1 MSIAD
6 FNPAAEVRGDTLY
19 FDGVSAIELAK
30 RYGTPL
36 YVVSETTVRRRC
48 AAIRSAFLD
57 KYPNTAAVYASK
69 AFQTLDMCRIVTEEG
84 LGLDVVSGGE
94 LYAALKAGVAP
105 AKIIFH
111 GNAKSADELD
121 YAVRSDVGRIVSDN
135 LFEIAELER
144 LGALYGKK
152 VRVLYRVTPG
162 VDSHTHRF
170 ISTGSLDSKFG
181 IPLDP
186 SVRDDYMRAVL
197 DASHLDFRGFHFHIG
212 SQLHDNFSHL
222 AALRIILKLVADVAS
237 AYGYAAPEL
246 NLGGGFGVRYLP
258 GDPALDPGYFVDP
271 MMELI
276 RSSCGEA
283 GIPMPLVTIEPGR
296 WIIGEAGITLYT
308 VRSVKTIP
316 GIRTY
321 VGVDGGMTDNIRPA
335 LYEAKYHAL
344 LANKAGEAEAAPGGA
359 PSGSPVASAAAG
371 AAAALVTVVG
381 KCCETGDVL
390 IRDIALP
397 DPRPGDTLA
406 VFSTGAY
413 NHSMASNYNRIPRPA
428 VVLTRAGTHRL
439 SVRRETYEDLVARE
453 V

>member
-6 FNPAAEVRGDTLY
+6 FNPAAEIRGGVLF
-19 FDGVSAIELAK
+19 FDGVSTVELAE

-36 YVVSETTVRRRC
+36 YVVSETAVRGRC
-48 AAIRSAFLD
+48 AAVRSAFLA

-69 AFQTLDMCRIVTEEG
+69 AFQTLDMCRIVAEEG

-94 LYAALKAGVAP
+94 LYAALKAGVDP
-105 AKIIFH
+105 ATIIFH

-144 LGALYGKK
+144 LGALHGKK

-197 DASHLDFRGFHFHIG
+197 DAPHLDFSGFHFHIG

-222 AALRIILKLVADVAS
+222 AALRIVLALVADVAK
-237 AYGYAAPEL
+237 AYGYVTPEL
-246 NLGGGFGVRYLP
+246 NLGGGFGIRYLP
-258 GDPALDPGYFVDP
+258 GEPALEPGYFVDP

-276 RSSCGEA
+276 RASCGEA
-283 GIPMPLVTIEPGR
+283 GIPVPRVTIEPGR

-321 VGVDGGMTDNIRPA
+321 VGVDGGMADNIRPA
-335 LYEAKYHAL
+335 LYEAQYHAL
-344 LANKAGEAEAAPGGA
+344 LANKAGAASPAAPGA
-359 PSGSPVASAAAG
+359 D
-371 AAAALVTVVG
+371 ALVTVVG

-453 V
+453 CCNSRAP

>member
-6 FNPAAEVRGDTLY
+6 FNPAAEIRGGVLF
-19 FDGVSAIELAK
+19 FDGVSTVELAE

-36 YVVSETTVRRRC
+36 YVVSETAVRGRC
-48 AAIRSAFLD
+48 AAVRSAFLA

-69 AFQTLDMCRIVTEEG
+69 AFQTLDMCRIVAEEG

-94 LYAALKAGVAP
+94 LYAALKAGVDP
-105 AKIIFH
+105 ATIIFH

-144 LGALYGKK
+144 LGALHGKK

-186 SVRDDYMRAVL
+186 SIRDDYMRAVL
-197 DASHLDFRGFHFHIG
+197 DAPHLDFRGFHFHIG

-222 AALRIILKLVADVAS
+222 AALRIVLALVADVAK
-237 AYGYAAPEL
+237 AYGYVTPEL
-246 NLGGGFGVRYLP
+246 NLGGGFGIRYLP
-258 GDPALDPGYFVDP
+258 GEPALDPGYFVDP
-271 MMELI
+271 MMDLI
-276 RSSCGEA
+276 RAACAET
-283 GIPMPLVTIEPGR
+283 GIPMPRVTIEPGR
-296 WIIGEAGITLYT
+296 WIIGEAGLTLYT

-321 VGVDGGMTDNIRPA
+321 VGVDGGMADNIRPA
-335 LYEAKYHAL
+335 LYEAQYHAL
-344 LANKAGEAEAAPGGA
+344 LANKAGAASPAAPARAPAVSSGA
-359 PSGSPVASAAAG
+359 DAI
-371 AAAALVTVVG
+371 VTVVG

-428 VVLTRAGTHRL
+428 IVLTRAGTHRL
-439 SVRRETYEDLVARE
+439 SVRRETYEDLIVRE
-453 V
+453 F

>member
-6 FNPAAEVRGDTLY
+6 FNPVAEIRGDTLY
-19 FDGVSAIELAK
+19 FDGVSTVELAE
-30 RYGTPL
+30 RYDTPL
-36 YVVSETTVRRRC
+36 YVVSETMVRRRC
-48 AAIRSAFLD
+48 AAITSSFLD
-57 KYPNTAAVYASK
+57 AYPNTAAVYASK

-94 LYAALKAGVAP
+94 LYAALKAGVDP
-105 AKIIFH
+105 ARIIFH
-111 GNAKSADELD
+111 GNAKTADELD
-121 YAVRSDVGRIVSDN
+121 YAVRSDVGRVVSDN

-144 LGALYGKK
+144 LGVRYGKK
-152 VRVLYRVTPG
+152 IRVLYRVTPG

-186 SVRDDYMRAVL
+186 SVRDCYMRAVL
-197 DASHLDFRGFHFHIG
+197 DAPHLDFRGFHFHIG

-222 AALRIILKLVADVAS
+222 AALRIVLKLITDVAS
-237 AYGYAAPEL
+237 DYGYVTSEL
-246 NLGGGFGVRYLP
+246 NLGGGFGIRYLP

-276 RSSCGEA
+276 HASCDEA
-283 GIPMPLVTIEPGR
+283 GIPVPRVTIEPGR

-321 VGVDGGMTDNIRPA
+321 VGVDGGMADNIRPA

-344 LANKAGEAEAAPGGA
+344 LANKAREAAPITSSRDGTGIA
-359 PSGSPVASAAAG
+359 STGS
-371 AAAALVTVVG
+371 LVTVVG
-381 KCCETGDVL
+381 KCCETGDIL

-397 DPRPGDTLA
+397 DPRPGDLLA

-428 VVLTRAGTHRL
+428 VVLARDGTHRL